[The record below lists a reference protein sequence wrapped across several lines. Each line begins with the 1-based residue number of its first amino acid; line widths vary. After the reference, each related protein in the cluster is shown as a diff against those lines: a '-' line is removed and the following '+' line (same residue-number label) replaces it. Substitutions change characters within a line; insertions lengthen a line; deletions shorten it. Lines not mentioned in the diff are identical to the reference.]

1 MKNLITIFILSIIAT
16 LNLQAQN
23 AEESTISILKVDQP
37 CVKATYNVSE
47 DVLSTAWNTEMAKY
61 DIKKSSKV
69 KGGFQ
74 KYSGVNIPSISAD
87 KIDLYIK
94 MDGKKDNSSLTV
106 LVSKGYDNFV
116 NAEKY
121 PEMVTATKN
130 LMNDLVN
137 GAAIAQLKAE
147 ITNQEKVV
155 EKAEKSEKSSIKSG
169 EDLADDMK
177 KLEKRIEDN
186 KSDQEKAKQE
196 LEKENK
202 ALTELK
208 AKLESIVK

>member
-47 DVLSTAWNTEMAKY
+47 DVLSTAWDTEMAKY

-69 KGGFQ
+69 KGGFK

-196 LEKENK
+196 LEKEK
-202 ALTELK
+202 KVLAELQ
-208 AKLESIVK
+208 AKLGVVK